1 MDTLTRHIQG
11 EVPWCMLFD
20 DNIVPIDEMRDGIN
34 ERLEVW
40 RRNKTEYLECK
51 LSIEPTIA
59 GLDVRL
65 GSHVIPKRGSFK
77 YLGSVIQGG
86 GEIDEDITHHI
97 GVGWMKRRLAS
108 GVLCD
113 KKVPSILKGSN
124 LS

>member
-20 DNIVPIDEMRDGIN
+20 DSIVPIDEMRDGIN

-40 RRNKTEYLECK
+40 RRNKTEYLEYK
-51 LSIEPTIA
+51 FSIEPTIA

-108 GVLCD
+108 GVLYD